1 MPAGAAGRDGLQP
14 LGGELIVLGLFN
26 TLVNVIIVLS
36 ANAFIKKISD
46 VGLF

>member
-1 MPAGAAGRDGLQP
+1 MTSFEISRSKHKISL
-14 LGGELIVLGLFN
+14 
-26 TLVNVIIVLS
+26 IIVLS